1 MEYSL
6 ATLNQNSKLNDL
18 QLKEIINILN
28 LIGFEIDD
36 IFYEKTTENKFID
49 NTRLLIKI
57 PANREDLLNEAF
69 FLNELSTIL
78 VFQLKNTWQVIK
90 KNYNFILKQKYFS
103 YYQYQKIAVETDS
116 IEDILMFNIEIKN
129 IQNILSPLWVQNKLT
144 NIGVSPSKDITDF
157 ISLTNF
163 EWGQNFNTYIGNSSN
178 FILSVLT
185 KSEAYLDQNN
195 VSYILA
201 PGTIIFKDKNNTLLT
216 VLGTI
221 NKIKIDTNSRF
232 FLQSIFSNSPLKIDN
247 LVQTSLDKK
256 ISLRSF
262 KKLFLDNFKYS
273 FQRLLTLLEIN
284 SSIEISPIIFE
295 IIPNSLELKRK
306 KILKCKKITFQNTLN
321 LKTLNLSIFEK
332 IGLKL
337 ICETKTELYFS
348 IPTSRKDL
356 EREID
361 LIEEYSRFIG
371 YKNFKEIFPTKS
383 SQFLNINNTSY
394 EFIKQFFLNL
404 GFNEIIS
411 TSILDSKKQTLDSIL
426 LNNPLNN
433 DFFHLRTNIV
443 IKLLNIFENN
453 LNLGFECKNF
463 FEIGRTFKKK
473 QNKIVET
480 DKLAGIFQLER
491 VKKSDFSNL
500 EWFIAK
506 GLLENFLSF
515 FDYKDIEVKP
525 NSFSLDIF
533 HETKSIAFKV
543 ENQIIGIFGEINPSI
558 EIVKLTK
565 YPIYLF
571 EFNLQFLKNWRL
583 KKKIETYTDF
593 SKYPSI
599 IKDISFTI
607 NKNINFFSLKKKF
620 IALSPLLKR
629 IEFFDIYCGEK
640 LTEKINIGVR
650 LEFQSNFQTLTTE
663 EIEDHIN
670 DIKKEINQEFNIV
683 FR

>member
-57 PANREDLLNEAF
+57 PANREDLLNETF

-103 YYQYQKIAVETDS
+103 YYQYQKITVETDC

-144 NIGVSPSKDITDF
+144 NIGLSPSKDITDF

-163 EWGQNFNTYIGNSSN
+163 EWGQNFNTYISNNSN

-185 KSEAYLDQNN
+185 KSEAYLDSNN
-195 VSYILA
+195 VSYILS
-201 PGTIIFKDKNNTLLT
+201 PGTVIFKDKNNTLLT

-221 NKIKIDTNSRF
+221 NKIKVDTNSRF

-284 SSIEISPIIFE
+284 SSIQLSPIISE

-348 IPTSRKDL
+348 IPTSRRDL

-371 YKNFKEIFPTKS
+371 YRNFKEIFPTKS
-383 SQFLNINNTSY
+383 SQFLNLNNTSY

-453 LNLGFECKNF
+453 INLGFECKNF

-473 QNKIVET
+473 QNKIIET

-515 FDYKDIEVKP
+515 FDYKNIDIEP

-543 ENQIIGIFGEINPSI
+543 ENQIIGVFGEINPSL

-571 EFNLQFLKNWRL
+571 EFNLQFFKNWRL

-607 NKNINFFSLKKKF
+607 SKNINFFNLKKKF

-629 IEFFDIYCGEK
+629 IEFFDIYCAEK

-670 DIKKEINQEFNIV
+670 DLKKEINQEFNIV